1 MSTRI
6 PLLLLLSFTLN
17 LGACRSGNDTRKNSA
32 VQKES
37 IKSAKLLE
45 PEMLISRDEAAMLLG
60 EPVADGKKSE
70 TKAVGMKLCLYNPQ
84 NTSSQSFLQLSLTQD
99 TFMPPEGVGSE
110 TIYRELK
117 KMLSG
122 SKTDLPELG
131 NEAFIA
137 TGGLYLFKD
146 GCYIMIA
153 AGNTG
158 NDETISILKA
168 AGRKV
173 LENLERLR

>member
-1 MSTRI
+1 MRTRI
-6 PLLLLLSFTLN
+6 LLLLLSLTLT
-17 LGACRSGNDTRKNSA
+17 LGACGSGDDTRINSA
-32 VQKES
+32 AQKES
-37 IKSAKLLE
+37 KKSAGLLE
-45 PEMLISRDEAAMLLG
+45 PEMLISRDEAAILLG
-60 EPVADGKKSE
+60 EPVENGKKSE

-84 NTSSQSFLQLSLTQD
+84 NTSSQRFLQVSLTQD
-99 TFMPPEGVGSE
+99 TFMPPEGAGSE

-137 TGGLYLFKD
+137 TGGLYLFKN

-158 NDETISILKA
+158 NEETMGILKA